1 MIDWRYKDV
10 SEMAKIKRNP
20 AAEKIAKAILE
31 EYEVGSVEDMQSALK
46 DVFGPMFE
54 AMLKGELKNYLGYES
69 NSKEPKET
77 TNRRNG
83 TISKTLKTTMGD
95 VPIDAPR
102 DRDGSFEPKII
113 PKRTRDVSAIE
124 KKVLAMY
131 ARGMSQRDISAT
143 IEDIYGFGVSAEM
156 ISDITDS
163 ILPEVEEWRNRP
175 LKKCYAFLFVD
186 CMYVSVRSEYEAKD
200 MAVYTILGYDLEGQK
215 EILGLWMGAT
225 ESKNYWMQVFDEIK
239 ARGVEDIFFISMDG
253 VSGLEEGAK
262 AIFPGVVVQ
271 RCIVHLI
278 RNSIKYVPA
287 KDYKKFTADLKK
299 VYGAASL
306 KAARAAFETFQNNWK
321 QYPGA
326 VDVWVRN
333 FQHVEQLYDYGS
345 AVRKV
350 MYTTNAIEAVNSSF
364 RKVTKKGSFPNENAV
379 FKILYLRITELQKKW
394 DGGHYQNWSMVLNQL
409 MVNEKFT
416 ERINKY
422 LAY

>member
-1 MIDWRYKDV
+1 
-10 SEMAKIKRNP
+10 MAKIKRNP
-20 AAEKIAKAILE
+20 AAERIAKTILE
-31 EYEVGSVEDMQSALK
+31 EYDVGSVEDMQSALK
-46 DVFGPMFE
+46 DIFGPMFE
-54 AMLKGELKNYLGYES
+54 AMLKGELNNHLGYES

-83 TISKTLKTTMGD
+83 TTPKKLKTTMGE
-95 VPIDAPR
+95 VAIEAPR

-124 KKVLAMY
+124 DKVLVMY

-143 IEDIYGFGVSAEM
+143 IEDIYGFEVSAQM
-156 ISDITDS
+156 ISDITDA

-299 VYGAASL
+299 VYGAPSL